1 MTSTPISWAKVAV
14 TKPKPKQKPT
24 PQVIHHF
31 PALAKK
37 SSKPPPGFETVK
49 PSRSESPV
57 PVVTKKKLTKPSSVE
72 SGQPKLSDILR
83 REIDAGQTKKKLT
96 TKLKRGIDSSLQALA
111 DPKEQKYQ
119 TIAYIR
125 GQYKNVKGTSQ
136 LKTFVDGLAA
146 SKDKELKKIRQL
158 EHEIEAV
165 EQKLKFDKDGSSSI
179 PEFQLLSKEIRLRK
193 RRVDLIYNHT
203 KAATERIETLLD
215 DVNSGN
221 DLFDNIN
228 NLIDEFNEEFIFS
241 DHGSA
246 DSSNYDSFD
255 SSRSS
260 TPASLNP
267 SAEVF
272 SPTKSR
278 PSTPIMTTAQRYKKW
293 VEDKMGAEW
302 NSMSSPPQPVLPIIP
317 NVPRYCALVSYMP
330 GLWMMQSPVA
340 VNCYKYIILPKSR
353 NVPAVLHTTQPYC
366 TSGQAY

>member
-1 MTSTPISWAKVAV
+1 
-14 TKPKPKQKPT
+14 
-24 PQVIHHF
+24 
-31 PALAKK
+31 
-37 SSKPPPGFETVK
+37 
-49 PSRSESPV
+49 
-57 PVVTKKKLTKPSSVE
+57 
-72 SGQPKLSDILR
+72 
-83 REIDAGQTKKKLT
+83 
-96 TKLKRGIDSSLQALA
+96 
-111 DPKEQKYQ
+111 
-119 TIAYIR
+119 
-125 GQYKNVKGTSQ
+125 
-136 LKTFVDGLAA
+136 
-146 SKDKELKKIRQL
+146 
-158 EHEIEAV
+158 
-165 EQKLKFDKDGSSSI
+165 
-179 PEFQLLSKEIRLRK
+179 LLSKEIRLRK
-193 RRVDLIYNHT
+193 RRVDLISNHI
-203 KAATERIETLLD
+203 KAARERIETLLD

-241 DHGSA
+241 DHSVG
-246 DSSNYDSFD
+246 DSSHYDSFD

-302 NSMSSPPQPVLPIIP
+302 NIAPQPRPVLPIIP

-366 TSGQAY
+366 TSGQATY